1 MIKWAIKTKAE
12 NHLVYWQNRANRENV
27 ATKADM
33 DMKLKRYF
41 YLLERDEVEER
52 RLAVLD
58 PSLVPFDM
66 KVKDKYRKRVNETAN
81 GEGKIE
87 DGNASQL
94 TISEK
99 YSTLDEERPESGVNQ
114 IENPSCKRIYSLAK
128 NSPELVI
135 EQDAELARQVV
146 DEVIITDKWEHAKD
160 RNQVMKEI
168 YDHTERKAIYN
179 QEKLI
184 ELQKNNL
191 KSGMLDSALDVQ
203 IQRII
208 DLD

>member
-87 DGNASQL
+87 DGNAS
-94 TISEK
+94 
-99 YSTLDEERPESGVNQ
+99 
-114 IENPSCKRIYSLAK
+114 
-128 NSPELVI
+128 
-135 EQDAELARQVV
+135 
-146 DEVIITDKWEHAKD
+146 
-160 RNQVMKEI
+160 
-168 YDHTERKAIYN
+168 
-179 QEKLI
+179 
-184 ELQKNNL
+184 
-191 KSGMLDSALDVQ
+191 
-203 IQRII
+203 
-208 DLD
+208 